1 MEQEYISLRNKYLP
15 KNIKVIF
22 VLESPP
28 AGHGYFYN
36 PEGRVSEVLFRSYMK
51 LLGITP
57 LSKDQGLKELA
68 KKGWLLVNPIYQP
81 VNKLSDKEADRLI
94 LKNYQTFVADLK
106 VLISGDKNV
115 PIILVKSNI
124 LRLLE
129 VPLLADGFNVIN
141 QKLLIPFPLHYH
153 ADRFHKSVLSLLLKI

>member
-1 MEQEYISLRNKYLP
+1 MEQEYISLRNNYLP

-36 PEGRVSEVLFRSYMK
+36 PEGRVSEVLFRAYMK
-51 LLGITP
+51 LLGVTP
-57 LSKDQGLKELA
+57 STKDQGLRELA
-68 KKGWLLVNPIYQP
+68 KKGWLLVNPIYKP

-94 LKNYQTFVADLK
+94 LKNYKTFIADLED
-106 VLISGDKNV
+106 LISANKNI
-115 PIILVKSNI
+115 PIVLVKSNI

-129 VPLLADGFNVIN
+129 TPLLEDGFNVII
-141 QKLLIPFPLHYH
+141 QKLLVPFPLHYH
-153 ADRFHKSVLSLLLKI
+153 ADRFHKNVLSLLLKT